1 MDQALKER
9 LEILKMAG
17 MLQEPMEATLHRIS
31 EKLKE
36 DGIEPTDEKIGMF
49 LTHLV
54 AALNRSGGEEA
65 IVEAN
70 EELLQE
76 LRENEHYPK
85 AQEYFE
91 EIQKT
96 SNIHLHAGEEAYIG
110 GYLCVLLA
118 DRKEG
123 KE

>member
-9 LEILKMAG
+9 LEILKTAG
-17 MLQEPMEATLHRIS
+17 MLNEPVETTLRQIS
-31 EKLKE
+31 EKLKG

-49 LTHLV
+49 LTHLA
-54 AALNRSGGEEA
+54 AALNRSNGEEA
-65 IVEAN
+65 IIEAN
-70 EELLQE
+70 EALLQE
-76 LRENEHYPK
+76 LRENENYPK
-85 AQEYFE
+85 AQEYFK

-96 SNIHLHAGEEAYIG
+96 SKMELHPGENAYIG

-118 DRKEG
+118 DRKEE